1 MPIGIPVLEGI
12 GTDTMRV
19 RMDRPAVDTPNHR
32 PVPDTAPL
40 RLLDYVENVEAGFV
54 EAYEVFRRHR
64 ASLLEP
70 GGPLHAFADA
80 EVRVIPRG
88 TMLYATI
95 RQTGFHP
102 SLLSD
107 ALRRDEHFDCLWRN
121 APDQPTLANLIPAE
135 QRDLWENDIPFFSA
149 SVDGTVLRDSTG
161 ATVPGVELKPGIVR
175 IREAV
180 DNLGTADRGRQL
192 WLLRG
197 SLATTVIDASQ
208 VMAAPSYELRLG
220 LEPPPPHRLTAG
232 AARIGDH
239 LANIAV
245 DEGDHAQWLGVNSSR
260 GRNWTLGPLG
270 PDLFHG
276 LSGIALFLGAL
287 GASTQDARYTG
298 LARRALATARGQVDR
313 GLLDVGGMAGLAGVV
328 WTLCHLGRLW
338 NEEELVDLA
347 RHHAR
352 RLADLVSGDTEYD
365 VVAGAAGSILALR
378 ALYRLHPSGE
388 LRELVRRHADQLVAA
403 ARPFPPGLGW
413 LPESLVGAGLAKR
426 PLAGLAHGQAGI
438 AWALLE
444 AATITEDERF
454 LSTACEALA
463 YERALF
469 DPEVGN
475 WRDMR
480 NWTGDLDGPI
490 VAWCHGAAGIGLA
503 RLACAPHIGFAEVSD
518 EIDTA
523 LVTTVRDGF
532 GTSHCQCHGDLG
544 NLELLLQGARVLGRP
559 ALREQAGSLAQA
571 VLESIDEHS
580 WICGVA
586 LGTETPGMLVGL
598 AGIGYGML
606 RVASPDRVPSVLTLD
621 P

>member
-12 GTDTMRV
+12 GTYTMRV

-32 PVPDTAPL
+32 PVPDTEPL

-180 DNLGTADRGRQL
+180 DNLGTADQGRQL

-239 LANIAV
+239 LACIAV

-260 GRNWTLGPLG
+260 GRTGHWVHSDPICST
-270 PDLFHG
+270 D
-276 LSGIALFLGAL
+276 SV
-287 GASTQDARYTG
+287 ASHCSSARSVP
-298 LARRALATARGQVDR
+298 ARRTLAIPAWPD
-313 GLLDVGGMAGLAGVV
+313 
-328 WTLCHLGRLW
+328 GRW
-338 NEEELVDLA
+338 
-347 RHHAR
+347 
-352 RLADLVSGDTEYD
+352 
-365 VVAGAAGSILALR
+365 
-378 ALYRLHPSGE
+378 P
-388 LRELVRRHADQLVAA
+388 RHAARSIAA
-403 ARPFPPGLGW
+403 CSTSA
-413 LPESLVGAGLAKR
+413 
-426 PLAGLAHGQAGI
+426 
-438 AWALLE
+438 AW
-444 AATITEDERF
+444 
-454 LSTACEALA
+454 
-463 YERALF
+463 RA
-469 DPEVGN
+469 
-475 WRDMR
+475 WR
-480 NWTGDLDGPI
+480 
-490 VAWCHGAAGIGLA
+490 AWCGRSATWAGCGTRRSWSTL
-503 RLACAPHIGFAEVSD
+503 PG
-518 EIDTA
+518 
-523 LVTTVRDGF
+523 TTRDGWPTWSRAIPST
-532 GTSHCQCHGDLG
+532 TS
-544 NLELLLQGARVLGRP
+544 
-559 ALREQAGSLAQA
+559 
-571 VLESIDEHS
+571 
-580 WICGVA
+580 
-586 LGTETPGMLVGL
+586 
-598 AGIGYGML
+598 
-606 RVASPDRVPSVLTLD
+606 
-621 P
+621 